1 MSSRK
6 CIQACIFAVL
16 SPAFAPSYDNHIG
29 LYYEAFSP
37 SYDIQQSYTIRHFHH
52 VMIFTRRMKSNKDK
66 YSRTKGIK
74 GPVRHTKVRIP
85 LTWFITTAGN

>member
-29 LYYEAFSP
+29 LYYKAFSP
-37 SYDIQQSYTIRHFHH
+37 SYDIQQSYTIS
-52 VMIFTRRMKSNKDK
+52 IFTM
-66 YSRTKGIK
+66 
-74 GPVRHTKVRIP
+74 
-85 LTWFITTAGN
+85 L